1 MYIPNYQMHNILNVY
16 SKQLS
21 QNKMAGNTKIQ
32 LKKPLTDQI
41 KLSLEGKRKETIEK
55 VAKEIFDKISR
66 LGIQKES
73 EQIALGLSQNGPEN
87 TVELNNQKGNEFT
100 FNVIEDVNSK
110 KTNTLSVEDTNFLIK
125 RLEQL
130 VEEALEKRGGHGR
143 SDSNQE
149 NR

>member
-1 MYIPNYQMHNILNVY
+1 MYIPNYQMHNVLNVY

-21 QNKMAGNTKIQ
+21 QNKMAGNTEIR

-87 TVELNNQKGNEFT
+87 TVELDNQKGNEFT
-100 FNVIEDVNSK
+100 FNVIDDVNSK

-125 RLEQL
+125 RLERL
-130 VEEALEKRGGHGR
+130 VEEALEKKGGNSR
-143 SDSNQE
+143 SDSNQ
-149 NR
+149 